1 MGEDRMIKP
10 IYGIATDMDTK
21 GLTFFIGYVPEYNT
35 FKIALILF
43 NLGIMIGVRKEQKHE

>member
-1 MGEDRMIKP
+1 MIKL
-10 IYGIATDMDTK
+10 IYGITTDVDTK

-43 NLGIMIGVRKEQKHE
+43 NLGIMIGIRKEQNNDRFIET